1 MTEEI
6 TNEVATETQAVDIT
20 PEENAQA
27 TEGQVA
33 TQEGEVT
40 DVEKCNDVAEGDIV
54 EEKVNEPTNEELKAR
69 LKEYEVKAEEEKLIR
84 QKLGLPEDMDST
96 AYNYMNVEQQVINQG
111 KSEYLRLCTE
121 YGVDA
126 DPAKLDASIEQLKAT
141 DPAKGYEFLR
151 RFEALG
157 NDVAYKRNQIQS
169 YVTNYEIGKFSNEYN
184 DLLTAS
190 PALNNIVAQYV
201 QNYSGQGNM
210 YNQLHNVM
218 DIIIPAYKEAFEAGR
233 SYAMTDNAKKDTT
246 AVQGGIATTPTTTS
260 YSDSTVFTRDQIRR
274 MSSDD
279 FAKYEK
285 VIQQQ
290 IREGKI
296 K

>member
-6 TNEVATETQAVDIT
+6 TNEVATETQAVYTT
-20 PEENAQA
+20 PEENTQA

-33 TQEGEVT
+33 TQEGEAT
-40 DVEKCNDVAEGDIV
+40 DVEKGNDVAEGDIV
-54 EEKVNEPTNEELKAR
+54 EEKVNEPTNEELKAK

-111 KSEYLRLCTE
+111 KTEYLRLCTE

-126 DPAKLDASIEQLKAT
+126 DPTKIDASIEQLKAT

-151 RFEALG
+151 KFEALG
-157 NDVAYKRNQIQS
+157 NEVAYKRNQIQS

-190 PALNNIVAQYV
+190 PALNNIITQYV

-218 DIIIPAYKEAFEAGR
+218 NIIIPAYKEAFEAGR

>member
-6 TNEVATETQAVDIT
+6 TNEVATETQAVDTT
-20 PEENAQA
+20 PEENTQA

-33 TQEGEVT
+33 TQEGEAT
-40 DVEKCNDVAEGDIV
+40 DVEKGNDVAEGDIV
-54 EEKVNEPTNEELKAR
+54 DEKVNEPTNEELKAK

-111 KSEYLRLCTE
+111 KTEYLRLCTE

-126 DPAKLDASIEQLKAT
+126 DPTKIDASIEQLKAT

-151 RFEALG
+151 KFETLG
-157 NDVAYKRNQIQS
+157 NEVAYKRNQIQS

-190 PALNNIVAQYV
+190 PALNNIITQYV
-201 QNYSGQGNM
+201 QNYSSQGNM

-233 SYAMTDNAKKDTT
+233 SYAMTDNARKDTT
-246 AVQGGIATTPTTTS
+246 AVQGGIATTPTTTG

>member
-6 TNEVATETQAVDIT
+6 TNGAVEGTQTVDATAEENTQAVD
-20 PEENAQA
+20 
-27 TEGQVA
+27 GQLA
-33 TQEGEVT
+33 TQEGEAV
-40 DVEKCNDVAEGDIV
+40 DAEKGNDVVDEQKDDVI
-54 EEKVNEPTNEELKAR
+54 VNEPTTEELKAK

-84 QKLGLPEDMDST
+84 QKLGLPDDIDST
-96 AYNYMNVEQQVINQG
+96 AYNYMTAEQQVINQG
-111 KSEYLRLCTE
+111 KTEYLRLCTE
-121 YGVDA
+121 YGIDA
-126 DPAKLDASIEQLKAT
+126 DPAKIDASIEALKQS

-157 NDVAYKRNQIQS
+157 QSVAYKRNQIQS
-169 YVTNYEIGKFSNEYN
+169 YVSNYEVGKFSNEYN
-184 DLLTAS
+184 DLLSAS
-190 PALNNIVAQYV
+190 PALNNIVTQYV
-201 QNYSGQGNM
+201 QNYSGSGNM

-218 DIIIPAYKEAFEAGR
+218 DIVLPAYREAFEAGR
-233 SYAMTDNAKKDTT
+233 SYALADNARKDTS

-260 YSDSTVFTRDQIRR
+260 YSGDTVFTRDQIRR
-274 MSSDD
+274 MSSDE